1 MNAFIVFVLVGL
13 FALIFILALF
23 LYYDCEESNNIQEY
37 DYDDRVYYDD
47 FGSEGTDFLNEINK
61 QGKVHKKTKKEDRN
75 HE

>member
-23 LYYDCEESNNIQEY
+23 LYYDCDESNSIQEY
-37 DYDDRVYYDD
+37 DDGIEYDYD
-47 FGSEGTDFLNEINK
+47 FGSEGTDFLNEMNK